1 MFNHKQNNKNRFFMT
16 SLTLCKNDDEMFSV
30 GLLSVEFV
38 LGINGAT
45 MGTLICYIFPAMFF
59 LNVMATASEGK
70 WTARVSKPDG

>member
-1 MFNHKQNNKNRFFMT
+1 
-16 SLTLCKNDDEMFSV
+16 MFSV
-30 GLLSVEFV
+30 CLLSVEFV

-70 WTARVSKPDG
+70 WTARVSRHDG

>member
-1 MFNHKQNNKNRFFMT
+1 MT
-16 SLTLCKNDDEMFSV
+16 SLTLCKNDDEMFCV
-30 GLLSVEFV
+30 CLLSVEFV

-70 WTARVSKPDG
+70 WTARVSKHDNLAVNS